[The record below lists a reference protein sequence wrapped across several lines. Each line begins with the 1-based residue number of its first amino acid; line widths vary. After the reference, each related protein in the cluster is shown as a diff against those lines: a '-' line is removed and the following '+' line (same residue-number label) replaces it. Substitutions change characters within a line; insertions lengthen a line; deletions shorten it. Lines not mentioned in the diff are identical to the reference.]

1 VIPPRLIPPALVDE
15 IRLFQRRLGV
25 VGGWVF
31 PAEKKPEQPMD
42 RHLFDK
48 WLTVAETKAELP
60 KLDGGLW
67 HTYRRKWATERKHLP
82 LKDVAAAGGWND
94 VDTLLTVYQQP
105 DPATLLMVMSE
116 PRKVSERISAAQ

>member
-1 VIPPRLIPPALVDE
+1 
-15 IRLFQRRLGV
+15 
-25 VGGWVF
+25 
-31 PAEKKPEQPMD
+31 MD